1 MSSTEIHNIIP
12 FTAVNPRRLIKDHNT
27 CTIRPVL
34 LSSSFSF
41 GNMFVGSVV
50 VDAQFREFW
59 REVGYPLDDGSTE
72 MANTSPWEARCMKL
86 FQNIQNHQ

>member
-1 MSSTEIHNIIP
+1 
-12 FTAVNPRRLIKDHNT
+12 
-27 CTIRPVL
+27 
-34 LSSSFSF
+34 
-41 GNMFVGSVV
+41 MFVGSSPDECKGKYKKVV